1 MSDLQERL
9 QKAVADRYRV
19 EQEIG
24 RGGMATVFMAQDPKH
39 GRPVAIKVLH
49 PHLAAALGSER
60 FLREIQIAARLQHSH
75 IVPLYDSGQGEGLL
89 YYVMPYIEGESLRQ
103 RLQRETQLPLDDALQ
118 IGRAV
123 AAALDYA
130 HRHNVVHR
138 DIKPENV
145 MLHEGAAMVTDFG
158 IAKAVTAAASDNLTQ
173 TGTAVGTPAYM
184 SPEQAGGE
192 AELDG
197 RSDIY
202 SLGCVVYEMLAGRTP
217 FTGPTAQS
225 IIAQCFAEPVPP
237 LRSLRDTVPDGV
249 ERAVLRSLA
258 KIPGDRF
265 ATAAQFAQALGSVG
279 ASTPP
284 GAMPVA
290 QGGGT
295 KSIAVLPFVDMSP
308 QRDQEYFCEGI
319 AEELINALTKVGE
332 LRIASRTSA
341 FAFRGKDVSIRR
353 IGEELGVAAVLEG
366 SVRKAGNKLRV
377 TAQLVNVADG
387 YHLWSER
394 YDRDLE
400 DVFAIQDEI
409 AENIVKA
416 LRVML
421 TDKEKRA
428 LERPATENVQAYE
441 FYLRGRQYYHQWR
454 KKSIEYARRM
464 FERAIALDP
473 QFARAYAGIAD
484 CCSFLAK
491 YWDSSKVILEG
502 AETYSRKALELA
514 PDLAEAHVSRGLAL
528 SYSKRYEEAEREFEF
543 ALRLD
548 PKLFEAHY
556 LYGRARFEQ
565 GKNTEA
571 AQLFEEA
578 SRLRPDDYQAP
589 VFRWQALVALGRK
602 ADAEACHRQALQVLE
617 RHVELNPEDSRAL
630 NLGGVVLARGGRAE
644 QAREWVKRA
653 LAIDPEDSWML
664 YNTACFYAV
673 QGERDEAIKCLE
685 QALELGF
692 GHREWIDHDSDLD
705 SLRDHPR
712 FQALLSQL

>member
-1 MSDLQERL
+1 MGLVGVLLSSLVTGFPVHLLQPGDFL
-9 QKAVADRYRV
+9 
-19 EQEIG
+19 
-24 RGGMATVFMAQDPKH
+24 
-39 GRPVAIKVLH
+39 LH
-49 PHLAAALGSER
+49 PSRWLEL
-60 FLREIQIAARLQHSH
+60 LSH
-75 IVPLYDSGQGEGLL
+75 
-89 YYVMPYIEGESLRQ
+89 
-103 RLQRETQLPLDDALQ
+103 T
-118 IGRAV
+118 RATITV
-123 AAALDYA
+123 AP
-130 HRHNVVHR
+130 N
-138 DIKPENV
+138 
-145 MLHEGAAMVTDFG
+145 F
-158 IAKAVTAAASDNLTQ
+158 
-173 TGTAVGTPAYM
+173 AY
-184 SPEQAGGE
+184 
-192 AELDG
+192 EL
-197 RSDIY
+197 
-202 SLGCVVYEMLAGRTP
+202 
-217 FTGPTAQS
+217 
-225 IIAQCFAEPVPP
+225 
-237 LRSLRDTVPDGV
+237 
-249 ERAVLRSLA
+249 VLRRA
-258 KIPGDRF
+258 GPR
-265 ATAAQFAQALGSVG
+265 
-279 ASTPP
+279 
-284 GAMPVA
+284 
-290 QGGGT
+290 
-295 KSIAVLPFVDMSP
+295 SP
-308 QRDQEYFCEGI
+308 I
-319 AEELINALTKVGE
+319 
-332 LRIASRTSA
+332 
-341 FAFRGKDVSIRR
+341 
-353 IGEELGVAAVLEG
+353 
-366 SVRKAGNKLRV
+366 
-377 TAQLVNVADG
+377 
-387 YHLWSER
+387 
-394 YDRDLE
+394 DL
-400 DVFAIQDEI
+400 
-409 AENIVKA
+409 KA

-421 TDKEKRA
+421 NDREKRA

-565 GKNTEA
+565 GKNAEA

-589 VFRWQALVALGRK
+589 VFRWQALVALGKK

-630 NLGGVVLARGGRAE
+630 NLGGVVLARGGRGE

-685 QALELGF
+685 HALELGF
-692 GHREWIDHDSDLD
+692 GHRQWIEHDSDLD
-705 SLRDHPR
+705 SLRDHHR
-712 FQALLSQL
+712 FQALLGQL

>member
-1 MSDLQERL
+1 
-9 QKAVADRYRV
+9 
-19 EQEIG
+19 
-24 RGGMATVFMAQDPKH
+24 
-39 GRPVAIKVLH
+39 
-49 PHLAAALGSER
+49 
-60 FLREIQIAARLQHSH
+60 
-75 IVPLYDSGQGEGLL
+75 
-89 YYVMPYIEGESLRQ
+89 MPYIEGESLRQ

-237 LRSLRDTVPDGV
+237 LRPLRDTVPDGV
-249 ERAVLRSLA
+249 ERAVLRALA
-258 KIPGDRF
+258 KVPGDRF
-265 ATAAQFAQALGSVG
+265 ATAAQFAQSLGSVG

-284 GAMPVA
+284 GAMPAA
-290 QGGGT
+290 QGSGT

-319 AEELINALTKVGE
+319 AEELINALTKIGE

-421 TDKEKRA
+421 TDREKRA

-565 GKNTEA
+565 GKNAEA
-571 AQLFEEA
+571 AKLFEEA

-589 VFRWQALVALGRK
+589 VFRWQALVALGKK

-630 NLGGVVLARGGRAE
+630 NLGGVVLARGGRGE

-685 QALELGF
+685 HALELGF
-692 GHREWIDHDSDLD
+692 GHREWIEHDSDLD

-712 FQALLSQL
+712 FQSLLGQL